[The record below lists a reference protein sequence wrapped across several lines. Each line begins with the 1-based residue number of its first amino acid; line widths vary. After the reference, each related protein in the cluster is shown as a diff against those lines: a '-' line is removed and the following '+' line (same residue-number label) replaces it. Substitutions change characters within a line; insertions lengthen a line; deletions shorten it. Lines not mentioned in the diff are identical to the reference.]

1 VGSPAG
7 KYLVFLIQIQLS
19 EAPRELVQLRDI
31 YGELQVSWG
40 GEQGEAR
47 GGMLQ
52 GVLEE
57 SGSAI
62 DLQFGIRSA
71 CGGYFLEGVITI
83 FRRFYHF
90 RRAHAQRRPL
100 LRV

>member
-1 VGSPAG
+1 MA
-7 KYLVFLIQIQLS
+7 
-19 EAPRELVQLRDI
+19 
-31 YGELQVSWG
+31 ELQVIWG

-47 GGMLQ
+47 GGVLQ

-57 SGSAI
+57 GGSAI

-83 FRRFYHF
+83 FSTI
-90 RRAHAQRRPL
+90 L
-100 LRV
+100 LISF

>member
-1 VGSPAG
+1 MGSPAG

-19 EAPRELVQLRDI
+19 GAPRELARLRDI
-31 YGELQVSWG
+31 YGELQVIWG

-47 GGMLQ
+47 GGVLQ

-57 SGSAI
+57 GDSAI

-83 FRRFYHF
+83 FTI
-90 RRAHAQRRPL
+90 L
-100 LRV
+100 LISF

>member
-1 VGSPAG
+1 M
-7 KYLVFLIQIQLS
+7 I
-19 EAPRELVQLRDI
+19 
-31 YGELQVSWG
+31 WG

-47 GGMLQ
+47 GGVLQ

-57 SGSAI
+57 GDSAI

-83 FRRFYHF
+83 FTI
-90 RRAHAQRRPL
+90 L
-100 LRV
+100 LISF